1 VAESVA
7 VLGAGMG
14 GLWAALALGPT
25 GRRITLY
32 DRDPAPPAA
41 GAEAAFESWAR
52 RGVGHLRHSHAFL
65 ARLRGLLSTEHPA
78 LLKALREA
86 GAREITFADGLPG
99 PLRDTYRAEPEDD
112 QLAVIVSRRT
122 TLELVMR
129 RYVESLA
136 NIEVKPET
144 FVRGLLSERGPDGGL
159 VARGLVLENGEKAP
173 ADIVIDAGG
182 RASGLIDWLADAGAR
197 IEEESEA
204 CAILYF
210 TRFYRLAPGRA
221 EPPRGRFAGTG
232 DLGFLKFAIFPADNG
247 TFSITLAAPQ
257 VEEILR
263 AAIVRPDI
271 FERICAQLP
280 GVAPWTDPARATPIS
295 RVFGMG
301 DLKSRWREM
310 APGGAPAIRGLFG
323 IGDSLLLTNPLYGR
337 GCSFAAVEAHLL
349 RDVLGQEADPGRR
362 ATLYSQRVRSALR
375 PYYDDMRI
383 QDRAAARRALHA
395 LDAAYRPPW
404 RARLMR
410 RFVEDGVAI
419 ALRRDIGLYRQ
430 AMRGFHMLAPPR
442 GWLSRPSVLIRILT
456 TWARGRDA
464 NAAFYNPPAGPERG
478 GMFASLGLAADA
490 DPARLRAAAAS

>member
-1 VAESVA
+1 VAESIA

-14 GLWAALALGPT
+14 GLYAALALGPT
-25 GRRITLY
+25 GRKITLY

-41 GAEAAFESWAR
+41 GAEAAFGGWIR

-65 ARLRGLLSTEHPA
+65 ARLRGLLSAEHPA
-78 LLKALREA
+78 LLEALREA
-86 GAREITFADGLPG
+86 GAREITFADGLPPPMRG
-99 PLRDTYRAEPEDD
+99 TYHAEPRDEE
-112 QLAVIVSRRT
+112 LAVIVSRRT

-129 RYVESLA
+129 GYVESQA
-136 NIEVKPET
+136 NVEVKPEI
-144 FVRGLLSERGPDGGL
+144 FVRGLISEREASGAL
-159 VARGLVLENGEKAP
+159 VARGLVLDGGETVS
-173 ADIVIDAGG
+173 ADVVIDAGG
-182 RASGLIDWLADAGAR
+182 RASGVIDWLAQAGAP
-197 IEEESEA
+197 IEEESED

-210 TRFYRLAPGRA
+210 TRFYRLAPGQA
-221 EPPRGRFAGTG
+221 EPPRGRVAGTG
-232 DLGFLKFAIFPADNG
+232 DLGFLKFAVFPADNG

-257 VEEILR
+257 VEETLR
-263 AAIVRPDI
+263 AAIVRPDT
-271 FERICAQLP
+271 FDRICAELP

-310 APGGAPAIRGLFG
+310 APGGVPAILGLFS
-323 IGDSLLLTNPLYGR
+323 IGDSL
-337 GCSFAAVEAHLL
+337 AHLL
-349 RDVLGQEADPGRR
+349 RDVLDEHADTRRR
-362 ATLYSQRVRSALR
+362 ATLYSQCVRTALR
-375 PYYDDMRI
+375 PYYDDMRA

-442 GWLSRPSVLIRILT
+442 GWLSRPSVLIKILA
-456 TWARGRDA
+456 TWARGRAA
-464 NAAFYNPPAGPERG
+464 NAAFYAPAAGPGRG
-478 GMFASLGLAADA
+478 EMFASLGLAADA
-490 DPARLRAAAAS
+490 DPARLRAATA